1 MEVISDIS
9 GPAFRLFVKKSG
21 IDPLT
26 IWTALR
32 VALEAKSE
40 FVQENGSGVVRGV
53 DTPWIIDYTDSNFSD
68 DVNLTDYI
76 NYRLQDYHKQFFS
89 RFEDTEGRPVY
100 LTASIHKQVHCPED
114 VFKQIVQNTLF
125 LNVSSCNCS
134 VLLPLEVKIEKM
146 LFKAIQDEGEEEE
159 EEE

>member
-1 MEVISDIS
+1 MEVISNIS
-9 GPAFRLFVKKSG
+9 DPAFRLFVKKSG

-40 FVQENGSGVVRGV
+40 FVQENGSDVVRGV
-53 DTPWIIDYTDSNFSD
+53 VPPWSINYADSDFSD
-68 DVNLTDYI
+68 DVNLTDYV

-100 LTASIHKQVHCPED
+100 LTASIHRQVHCPED
-114 VFKQIVQNTLF
+114 VFKQTVQNTLF
-125 LNVSSCNCS
+125 LNVSSYNCS
-134 VLLPLEVKIEKM
+134 VLLPLDARVEKM
-146 LFKAIQDEGEEEE
+146 LFKAIQDEEEEVE
-159 EEE
+159 EE